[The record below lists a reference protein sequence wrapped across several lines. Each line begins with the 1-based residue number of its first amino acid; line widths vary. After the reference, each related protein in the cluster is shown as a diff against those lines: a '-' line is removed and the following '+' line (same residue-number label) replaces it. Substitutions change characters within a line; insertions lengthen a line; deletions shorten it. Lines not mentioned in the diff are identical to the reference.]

1 MNMDELND
9 VLEQFKAY
17 LEFRGYSQG
26 TIKQYLN
33 DVRLFVKITNS
44 MPWEADSKTILFF
57 LLDLKRK
64 RSYKSSTLYRKICSL
79 KTFYE
84 FLKRIGLTN
93 ENPIDNIERPKLRKR
108 LPQFLTEEEV
118 EKLIMVA
125 DNFRNKL
132 IVRLLYTTGLR
143 VSELVNLNWEDI
155 DFKNKEIIVRSGKGG
170 KGRIVLVDETTLK
183 MLLKYKEMTGKNRG
197 SIFDLSV
204 RTVQHIIKELRERAK
219 LTKKVTPHV
228 LRHTFATHLLEAG
241 ADIRAIQELL
251 GHSSL
256 STTQIYTHVTREH
269 IRREYLKAFKG

>member
-1 MNMDELND
+1 MDELND

-33 DVRLFVKITNS
+33 DIRLFVKITNS
-44 MPWEADSKTILFF
+44 MPWEANSKTILFF

-170 KGRIVLVDETTLK
+170 KERIVLVDETTLK
-183 MLLKYKEMTGKNRG
+183 MLLKYREMTGKNKG

>member
-155 DFKNKEIIVRSGKGG
+155 DFKNKEILVRSGKGG

>member
-1 MNMDELND
+1 MSMDELND

-44 MPWEADSKTILFF
+44 MPWEANSKTILFF

>member
-33 DVRLFVKITNS
+33 DIRLFVKITNS
-44 MPWEADSKTILFF
+44 MPWEANSKTILFF

-170 KGRIVLVDETTLK
+170 KERIVLVDETTLK
-183 MLLKYKEMTGKNRG
+183 MLLKYREMTGKNKG

>member
-44 MPWEADSKTILFF
+44 MPWEVNSKTILFF

>member
-1 MNMDELND
+1 MNIDELND

-17 LEFRGYSQG
+17 LEFKGYSQG

-33 DVRLFVKITNS
+33 DIRLFVKITNN
-44 MPWEADSKTILFF
+44 MPWEVSSKTILFF

-64 RSYKSSTLYRKICSL
+64 RGYKSSTLYRKICSL

-84 FLKRIGLTN
+84 FLKRLGLID

-118 EKLIMVA
+118 KRLIMVA
-125 DNFRNKL
+125 DKFRNKL

-170 KGRIVLVDETTLK
+170 KGRIVLVDEATLK
-183 MLLKYKEMTGKNRG
+183 MLLKYKEMTGKDRG
-197 SIFDLSV
+197 SVFDLSV

-269 IRREYLKAFKG
+269 IRKEYLKAFKG

>member
-44 MPWEADSKTILFF
+44 MPWEANSKTILFF

>member
-1 MNMDELND
+1 MDELND

-44 MPWEADSKTILFF
+44 MPWEANSKTILFF

>member
-1 MNMDELND
+1 MDELND

-44 MPWEADSKTILFF
+44 MPWEANSKTILFF

-170 KGRIVLVDETTLK
+170 KERIVLVDETTLK
-183 MLLKYKEMTGKNRG
+183 MLLKYREMTGKNKG

>member
-1 MNMDELND
+1 MSMDELND

-44 MPWEADSKTILFF
+44 MPWEANSKTILFF

-155 DFKNKEIIVRSGKGG
+155 DFKNKEILVRSGKGG